1 MCGTTAARAAIT
13 ASLDLIPRRGEVLSS
28 LPTSARIS
36 TTSGLHMVDDRFPL
50 TVMKEHK
57 EVVINP
63 AILDAYVGVYEL
75 APNFQVAVTRE
86 GNSLFAQATAQP
98 KFQLYPESD
107 IEFFLKV
114 VDASFI
120 FVRGATGGVDQIILH
135 QGGASIPG
143 KRVK

>member
-1 MCGTTAARAAIT
+1 MLFRVPRKGVIVIRDFPIEFAAR
-13 ASLDLIPRRGEVLSS
+13 LDVHRDKRLYREHGLDRPVVEIRERPVPGNPHPRAYL
-28 LPTSARIS
+28 
-36 TTSGLHMVDDRFPL
+36 
-50 TVMKEHK
+50 
-57 EVVINP
+57 